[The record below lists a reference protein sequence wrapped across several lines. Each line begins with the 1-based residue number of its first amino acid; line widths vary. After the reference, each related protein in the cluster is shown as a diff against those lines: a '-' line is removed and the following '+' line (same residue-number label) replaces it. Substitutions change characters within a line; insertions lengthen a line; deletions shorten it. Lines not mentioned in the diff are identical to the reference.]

1 MNRLPNQCP
10 ICSNEELTITGF
22 YCRECDTRVE
32 GRFVTNAP
40 FAQLTTEQLVF
51 VETFVRCEGKFNR
64 MESELGLS
72 YPTLRSRLYEIIR
85 AMGHEPGKD
94 DVVTLSDKE
103 RRRVLE
109 SLEAGEIS
117 YEEAMRILQGA

>member
-10 ICSNEELTITGF
+10 ICKNEDLTITGF

-32 GRFVTNAP
+32 GRFTINAP
-40 FAQLTTEQLVF
+40 FAQLTTEQLLF
-51 VETFVRCEGKFNR
+51 VEAFVRCEGKFNR

-72 YPTLRSRLYEIIR
+72 YPTLRSRLHEIIR

-94 DVVTLSDKE
+94 EMPTLSDRE

-109 SLEAGEIS
+109 ALEAGEMS